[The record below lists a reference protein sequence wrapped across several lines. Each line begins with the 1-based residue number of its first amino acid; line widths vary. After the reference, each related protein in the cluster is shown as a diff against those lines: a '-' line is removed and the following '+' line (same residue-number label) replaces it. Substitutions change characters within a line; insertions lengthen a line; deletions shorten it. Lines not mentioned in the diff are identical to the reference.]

1 MPAPIAHAVSRALA
15 AFLSGQSELV
25 AAIDPDLAELTGT
38 LVEFTAGGKRLR
50 PAFCHQGWLGA
61 GGDPTLMDESS
72 SPTAIVRACAALDLL
87 HASALIHDDL
97 MDDSDTRRGRP
108 ATHVH
113 YSRRHGERG
122 LTGDAGRFGSSAA
135 ILLGDLSQAWAD
147 ELLRTCGLR
156 PDRVLDGLRCFDIMR
171 TEVITGQYLDV
182 LAQTD
187 PRTTLDRAMRVLRFK
202 SARYSVMRP
211 LELGGVLGGADE
223 ALRRLYREVG
233 EPIGEA
239 FQLRDDVLGVFGDPE
254 VTGKPAGD
262 DVREGKRTVL
272 VLLAREAADGGQL
285 AVLEHWLGNPSMTD
299 DGAAAVRTVM
309 TDTGALA
316 RVEAMITERTEQAL
330 SAISSAPL
338 EGDDVAGSLAA
349 LAVAATARS
358 V

>member
-1 MPAPIAHAVSRALA
+1 MPAPIADAVSLALTG
-15 AFLSGQSELV
+15 FLSDQTRIV

-38 LVEFTAGGKRLR
+38 LAEFTAGGKRLR

-61 GGDPTLMDESS
+61 GGDPALLDESA
-72 SPTAIVRACAALDLL
+72 SPTPVVRACAALDLL

-108 ATHVH
+108 ATHVR

-122 LTGDAGRFGSSAA
+122 LTGHAGRFGASAA

-147 ELLRTCGLR
+147 ELLRTCGLQS
-156 PDRVLDGLRCFDIMR
+156 DRVLEGLRCFDIMR

-187 PRTTLDRAMRVLRFK
+187 PETTLDRAMRVLRFK

-211 LELGGVLGGADE
+211 LELGGVLAGADE
-223 ALRRLYREVG
+223 ALLRVYREVG

-239 FQLRDDVLGVFGDPE
+239 FQLRDDVLGVFGDPA

-272 VLLAREAADGGQL
+272 VLLARQGADADQL
-285 AVLEHWLGNPSMTD
+285 AVLDHWLGNPSMTD
-299 DGAAAVRTVM
+299 EGADEVRRVM
-309 TDTGALA
+309 TDTGALD
-316 RVEAMITERTEQAL
+316 RVEAMITTRTEDAVSAL
-330 SAISSAPL
+330 SCAPL

-349 LAVAATARS
+349 LAVAATART

>member
-1 MPAPIAHAVSRALA
+1 MPAPIADAVSLALA
-15 AFLSGQSELV
+15 GFLAGQTGIV
-25 AAIDPDLAELTGT
+25 AAIDSDLAELTGT
-38 LVEFTAGGKRLR
+38 LVDFTAGGKRLR

-61 GGDPTLMDESS
+61 GGDPALLDASS

-97 MDDSDTRRGRP
+97 MDDSDIRRGRP

-122 LTGDAGRFGSSAA
+122 LTGDAGRFGASAA

-147 ELLRTCGLR
+147 ELLRTCGL
-156 PDRVLDGLRCFDIMR
+156 PSDRVLDGLRCFDIMR

-187 PRTTLDRAMRVLRFK
+187 PGTTLPRAMRVLRFK

-211 LELGGVLGGADE
+211 LELGGVLAGADE
-223 ALRRLYREVG
+223 ALLRLYREVG

-239 FQLRDDVLGVFGDPE
+239 FQLRDDVLGVFGDPA

-272 VLLAREAADGGQL
+272 VLLARQAADAAQVS
-285 AVLEHWLGNPSMTD
+285 VLDRWLGNASMTD
-299 DGAAAVRTVM
+299 AGADAVRTVM
-309 TDTGALA
+309 TDTGALD
-316 RVEAMITERTEQAL
+316 RVEAMIAERTDQAVRAL
-330 SAISSAPL
+330 SSARL
-338 EGDDVAGSLAA
+338 KGDDVGASLAA
-349 LAVAATARS
+349 LAVAATDRS

>member
-1 MPAPIAHAVSRALA
+1 MPAPIADAVSLALA
-15 AFLSGQSELV
+15 GFLAGQTGIV
-25 AAIDPDLAELTGT
+25 AAIDSDLAELTGT
-38 LVEFTAGGKRLR
+38 LVDFTAGGKRLR

-61 GGDPTLMDESS
+61 GGDPALLDEAS

-97 MDDSDTRRGRP
+97 MDDSDIRRGRP

-122 LTGDAGRFGSSAA
+122 LTGDASRFGASAA

-147 ELLRTCGLR
+147 ELLRTCGL
-156 PDRVLDGLRCFDIMR
+156 PSDRVLDGLRCFDIMR

-187 PRTTLDRAMRVLRFK
+187 PGTTLPRAMRVLRFK

-211 LELGGVLGGADE
+211 LELGGVLAGADE
-223 ALRRLYREVG
+223 DLLQLYREVG

-239 FQLRDDVLGVFGDPE
+239 FQLRDDVLGVFGDPA

-272 VLLAREAADGGQL
+272 VLLARQAADAAQVS
-285 AVLEHWLGNPSMTD
+285 VLDRWLGNASMTD
-299 DGAAAVRTVM
+299 AGADAVRTVM
-309 TDTGALA
+309 TDTGALD
-316 RVEAMITERTEQAL
+316 RVEAMIAERTDQAVRAL
-330 SAISSAPL
+330 SSARL
-338 EGDDVAGSLAA
+338 KGDDVGASLAA
-349 LAVAATARS
+349 LAVAATDRS